1 MPGTT
6 QAAGPGDRRAFLPR
20 LTLRIRLTIWVVAI
34 FSLILWSTGLVY
46 WLYQRSAIREMN
58 RSMLLEK
65 AEEMAE
71 PIAPLLPGIPAR
83 TLEGVARE
91 RLRWGWFGQYRVGV
105 YAEDGASEVSDP
117 EIRLEISLET
127 IRRVAQTNEPEFLT
141 QSPNRAEAPQQE
153 SIAWNTI
160 YYPLVDEGRRY
171 VLVIAVTSSYT
182 HDQIAL
188 MERILLLAG
197 LIGPIA
203 AGIAGWF
210 IAGIAVAPLQ
220 RLRGIARQLGPESI
234 NEALPVDGEGDPEL
248 DRLTQEIEDARQ
260 RIHHAFQAQ
269 ERFLSNVSHEIK
281 TPISVLLVDAQTL
294 QTDGW
299 PQEAREFVASAEEE
313 MSRLGRLVEGFLT
326 LTRVRD
332 GKGRTRELELPA
344 NDLVMESFEHCLPM
358 AQQYGVRL
366 HPSLLDAEDEVD
378 TNLMGEPAL
387 LQSMLDNLVR
397 NAIRFSPEEGT
408 VEIALERA
416 GQVVRLSVRDRGKGI
431 PEGRLDQIFDRF
443 AQAPEERRRGRGHGL
458 GLEIAQGIAE
468 LHGGSIRAENRSG
481 GGAAFI
487 VTLPV
492 SGPTDGPE
500 EDGEVQDEAEA
511 PSADA

>member
-1 MPGTT
+1 
-6 QAAGPGDRRAFLPR
+6 
-20 LTLRIRLTIWVVAI
+20 
-34 FSLILWSTGLVY
+34 
-46 WLYQRSAIREMN
+46 
-58 RSMLLEK
+58 
-65 AEEMAE
+65 
-71 PIAPLLPGIPAR
+71 
-83 TLEGVARE
+83 
-91 RLRWGWFGQYRVGV
+91 
-105 YAEDGASEVSDP
+105 
-117 EIRLEISLET
+117 EISLET
-127 IRRVAQTNEPEFLT
+127 IQRVAQTNEPEFLT
-141 QSPNRAEAPQQE
+141 QSPNRAEVPQQDP
-153 SIAWNTI
+153 IAWNTI
-160 YYPLVDEGRRY
+160 YYPLVDEGSRY
-171 VLVIAVTSSYT
+171 VLVIAVTSAYT

-188 MERILLLAG
+188 LERILMLAG

-203 AGIAGWF
+203 AAIAGWF
-210 IAGIAVAPLQ
+210 IAGIAVAPFQ

-234 NEALPVDGEGDPEL
+234 NEALPVEGEGDPEL

-294 QTDGW
+294 QTGGW
-299 PQEAREFVASAEEE
+299 PQEAKDFVASVEEE

-332 GKGRTRELELPA
+332 GKGRSRELELPA

-358 AQQYGVRL
+358 AQQYGIRL
-366 HPSLLDAEDEVD
+366 HPELLDADGEID

-397 NAIRFSPEEGT
+397 NAIRFSPEKGT
-408 VEIALERA
+408 VEIALERV
-416 GQVVRLSVRDRGKGI
+416 GDVVNLSVRDRGKGI

-468 LHGGSIRAENRSG
+468 LHGGSIRAENRAG

-487 VTLPV
+487 VSLPV
-492 SGPTDGPE
+492 SGPPTESDAGTQAEPE
-500 EDGEVQDEAEA
+500 ASSAEA
-511 PSADA
+511 

>member
-1 MPGTT
+1 
-6 QAAGPGDRRAFLPR
+6 
-20 LTLRIRLTIWVVAI
+20 
-34 FSLILWSTGLVY
+34 
-46 WLYQRSAIREMN
+46 
-58 RSMLLEK
+58 
-65 AEEMAE
+65 
-71 PIAPLLPGIPAR
+71 
-83 TLEGVARE
+83 
-91 RLRWGWFGQYRVGV
+91 
-105 YAEDGASEVSDP
+105 
-117 EIRLEISLET
+117 
-127 IRRVAQTNEPEFLT
+127 
-141 QSPNRAEAPQQE
+141 
-153 SIAWNTI
+153 
-160 YYPLVDEGRRY
+160 
-171 VLVIAVTSSYT
+171 
-182 HDQIAL
+182 
-188 MERILLLAG
+188 
-197 LIGPIA
+197 
-203 AGIAGWF
+203 
-210 IAGIAVAPLQ
+210 
-220 RLRGIARQLGPESI
+220 
-234 NEALPVDGEGDPEL
+234 
-248 DRLTQEIEDARQ
+248 
-260 RIHHAFQAQ
+260 
-269 ERFLSNVSHEIK
+269 
-281 TPISVLLVDAQTL
+281 
-294 QTDGW
+294 
-299 PQEAREFVASAEEE
+299 
-313 MSRLGRLVEGFLT
+313 
-326 LTRVRD
+326 
-332 GKGRTRELELPA
+332 
-344 NDLVMESFEHCLPM
+344 MESFEHCLPM